1 MKEKNFSIVHLDPLG
16 QGVSKSHEEIIFIPK
31 TLPEES
37 GTCEILKTKK
47 KVAFAKV
54 TKLTTSSPIRQ
65 KAECSVYNDC
75 PGCHYL
81 HTDYQSEVLF
91 KKNALMR
98 HFIPLTRELSADQI
112 SFIEA
117 TERYNY
123 RNRIQ
128 LHYDLDANTLGYL
141 NTLEESVI
149 SAQKCLL
156 PVMAIQKKLEE
167 LYANWHEIIP
177 KNAPNQGHIEMY
189 ERNGEVKI
197 SINEAYAQGGFTQ
210 VNGPMNDKMVA
221 LIDEMLAQISGTAL
235 DLFGGSGNLT
245 ANAVHLKTLVVDAT
259 DEKHIKTKAHQTYK
273 KINLYAKNA
282 PKLIGQLCEKAP
294 DIVIFDPPR
303 SGVKNID
310 DFLKELKNPQRLIYI
325 GCECPNL
332 VRDLKT
338 ISDKYALEKV
348 FIVDLFPGTRHFETI
363 VTLKRV

>member
-1 MKEKNFSIVHLDPLG
+1 MKEKNFSIVHIDPLG

-31 TLPEES
+31 TLPQES

-54 TKLTTSSPIRQ
+54 LKLSEVSPLRQ
-65 KAECSVYNDC
+65 KPECSVYDDC

-81 HTDYQSEVLF
+81 HTNYQNEIEF
-91 KKNALMR
+91 KKNALVR
-98 HFIPLTRELSADQI
+98 HFIPLTRELKAHDVH
-112 SFIEA
+112 FIEA
-117 TERYNY
+117 KERYNY

-128 LHYDLDANTLGYL
+128 LHYDLEANTLGYL
-141 NTLEESVI
+141 NILEESVVN
-149 SAQKCLL
+149 AKKCLL
-156 PVMAIQKKLEE
+156 PTKAIQEKLEA
-167 LYANWHEIIP
+167 LYENWHQLIP
-177 KNAPNQGHIEMY
+177 KNAPTQGHIELY

-197 SINEAYAQGGFTQ
+197 SINEPYAQGGFTQ
-210 VNGPMNDKMVA
+210 VNTEMNDKMILLVA
-221 LIDEMLAQISGTAL
+221 DMLKEIEGKAL

-245 ANAVHLKTLVVDAT
+245 AASSHLETLVIDAT
-259 DEKHIKTKAHQTYK
+259 EERHIKTKDHQTYK

-282 PKLIGQLCEKAP
+282 PKLVSQICESIP

-310 DFLKELKNPQRLIYI
+310 EFLRELSNPEKVIYI

-338 ISDKYALEKV
+338 ISDKYTLDKV
-348 FIVDLFPGTRHFETI
+348 YIVDLFPGTRHFETI
-363 VTLKRV
+363 VTLKRL